1 KDLLESLPETDTHL
15 SNLELERIVRTIY
28 EPSPTRF
35 RETEVEHF
43 PFVHHSSAILED
55 VNELLWWNFS
65 RNEPDHFFSRWYRTE
80 LEYLENLG
88 IHLQSPEDKNRLL
101 IWQRGLPVLR
111 TQKRLLLV
119 MPSMVNGSDVFPH
132 ALHDVLEAT
141 FENMEAITF
150 DVDTEKGKAAIQKHF
165 EIPDKIILEKRPFGY
180 AQPFI
185 NIDRPNRLL
194 PDYQNEE
201 SRNYETFSSL
211 EDLFYYPYKWVFK
224 HKIKLHKSS
233 ILSIVRD
240 TTLMGNLSHRF
251 FELLFK
257 EDIQGWNK
265 RKVNEWIDSKSNQ
278 LLTREGAVLLMY
290 GREPERIN
298 FINKIKYAAWS
309 LVSMIQKNAW
319 TVEQTEMDLAGK
331 FEAIPIRAK
340 ADLVLKR
347 GDEKMVID
355 LKWRG
360 AGWRKSSIKNEEDL
374 QLVMYSKL
382 LTDDQ
387 TWAHTAYF
395 ILESGKMIA
404 RNSLAI
410 NEVEAVAPDSDH
422 IAVNQR
428 IFEKMEKTFRW
439 RLAQLQNG
447 QIEVR
452 TEHTKKDLEDRYGND
467 LLDLLEMKDGDA
479 KFDDYR
485 TLIDVI
491 K

>member
-1 KDLLESLPETDTHL
+1 
-15 SNLELERIVRTIY
+15 
-28 EPSPTRF
+28 
-35 RETEVEHF
+35 
-43 PFVHHSSAILED
+43 
-55 VNELLWWNFS
+55 
-65 RNEPDHFFSRWYRTE
+65 
-80 LEYLENLG
+80 
-88 IHLQSPEDKNRLL
+88 
-101 IWQRGLPVLR
+101 
-111 TQKRLLLV
+111 
-119 MPSMVNGSDVFPH
+119 
-132 ALHDVLEAT
+132 
-141 FENMEAITF
+141 
-150 DVDTEKGKAAIQKHF
+150 
-165 EIPDKIILEKRPFGY
+165 
-180 AQPFI
+180 
-185 NIDRPNRLL
+185 
-194 PDYQNEE
+194 
-201 SRNYETFSSL
+201 
-211 EDLFYYPYKWVFK
+211 
-224 HKIKLHKSS
+224 
-233 ILSIVRD
+233 
-240 TTLMGNLSHRF
+240 
-251 FELLFK
+251 
-257 EDIQGWNK
+257 
-265 RKVNEWIDSKSNQ
+265 
-278 LLTREGAVLLMY
+278 
-290 GREPERIN
+290 
-298 FINKIKYAAWS
+298 
-309 LVSMIQKNAW
+309 
-319 TVEQTEMDLAGK
+319 
-331 FEAIPIRAK
+331 
-340 ADLVLKR
+340 
-347 GDEKMVID
+347 MVID